1 MHGLRRQA
9 KVGKYRDGSLVE
21 EVQHIAPMLADGCL
35 VALPTPHPGPLS
47 SKAYCLVQRDSLP
60 GAQAQAL
67 IDWICAEARLTDSAP
82 A

>member
-1 MHGLRRQA
+1 
-9 KVGKYRDGSLVE
+9 
-21 EVQHIAPMLADGCL
+21 MLADGCL
-35 VALPTPHPGPLS
+35 VALPTPHPGPPS

-67 IDWICAEARLTDSAP
+67 IDWICVEARLTDSAP